1 MAPGD
6 VNHPTTCDP
15 GAGENSIDRSEGG
28 GFTDSNID
36 LLGVAETSAKRY
48 RIAKSRP
55 PIMPAMGAQR
65 ATRREF
71 IQGRAAVDSLAEFAQ
86 QALPDEANTTPKD
99 ESPGLYRLHLT
110 RRAMACEFE
119 VILNAGE
126 HAGAGELAVEA
137 LDLVDRLEDQLTVYR
152 DTSELVAINRRAADE
167 PVPVERRLFGLL
179 EVAVR
184 LHAETNGAFDITAG
198 PLTKA
203 WGFFSRRGARPVEAE
218 IQGALSAVGS
228 QYLRLDPASETVQ
241 FARPGME
248 LNLGAIGKGYAL
260 DRCSELLDSASLTSY
275 LIHGGQSSVL
285 ARGGQSGDAATGN
298 WTIGL
303 GNPAHPG
310 RQLAEIDLFNQALAT
325 SGSRVQSFRQDG
337 RRYGHILDPR
347 TGEPAEGML
356 TATVIAPSAAIAD
369 ALSTAF
375 FVLGVRRS
383 AAYCRSHP
391 EVGAV
396 LVTLHPG
403 GQCETHLLGLATRQV
418 RLIPS

>member
-1 MAPGD
+1 
-6 VNHPTTCDP
+6 
-15 GAGENSIDRSEGG
+15 
-28 GFTDSNID
+28 
-36 LLGVAETSAKRY
+36 
-48 RIAKSRP
+48 
-55 PIMPAMGAQR
+55 MGAHR

-71 IQGRAAVDSLAEFAQ
+71 IQGRAAVEGLAELAQ
-86 QALPDEANTTPKD
+86 RALPDEADATPTV

-126 HAGAGELAVEA
+126 HAGASELAVAA
-137 LDLVDRLEDQLTVYR
+137 LDLVDRLEEQLTVYR
-152 DTSELVAINRRAADE
+152 DTSELVAINRRAANE
-167 PVPVERRLFGLL
+167 PVPVEKRLFGLL
-179 EVAVR
+179 ELAVR
-184 LHAETNGAFDITAG
+184 LHTETNGAFDITAG

-203 WGFFSRRGARPVEAE
+203 WGFFSRRGARPDQPE
-218 IQGALSAVGS
+218 IQRALSAVGS
-228 QYLRLDPASETVQ
+228 QYLRLDPSSEMVQ
-241 FARPGME
+241 FTTPGME

-260 DRCSELLDSASLTSY
+260 DRCSELLDGAGLSSY

-285 ARGGQSGDAATGN
+285 ARGSQSGNSGTGN

-347 TGEPAEGML
+347 TGEPAEGMI
-356 TATVIAPSAAIAD
+356 TATVIAPSGAMAD

-375 FVLGVRRS
+375 FVLGAERS

-396 LVTLHPG
+396 LVNLGHV

-418 RLIPS
+418 RLVPA